1 MQSFNLILTILMSL
15 VFCSCDLFSTRT
27 PANPDTSQNSL
38 QPATSQEILIQN
50 FKTSIEIK
58 NTDGYLICFADTNRK
73 TKNFQFVASSNGLSL
88 FAGLFD
94 KWTSLDERRYINN
107 LFSNISQE
115 IKPLVDLKTIEKSDF
130 PDSSIYLINYKLS
143 INLVGKSIPS
153 YYNGQMLFTIVN
165 NNSGQWFIQRW
176 LDLGSQSNDTLQSNS
191 WSILKGKFYN

>member
-1 MQSFNLILTILMSL
+1 MQSFNLTITILMSL

-94 KWTSLDERRYINN
+94 KWTNLDERRYINN

-143 INLVGKSIPS
+143 INLIGKSIPS
-153 YYNGQMLFTIVN
+153 YYNGQMQFTIVN